1 MLGSSNLNTVGISS
15 RLNLVADRCTS
26 QKTTSNRRKSGR
38 KIQTIEKNIN
48 IRKQITKEELG
59 KVIKATVIDYSSRGC
74 GLLIETEQSP
84 KLQDTYELTSVRLDS
99 RSTAIKAKVAWWKK
113 LTNNT
118 YRIGLQYIG
127 LI

>member
-1 MLGSSNLNTVGISS
+1 MLASSNLNTVKISS
-15 RLNLVADRCTS
+15 RLNRLAYQWS
-26 QKTTSNRRKSGR
+26 SEKTTYKRRKSDR